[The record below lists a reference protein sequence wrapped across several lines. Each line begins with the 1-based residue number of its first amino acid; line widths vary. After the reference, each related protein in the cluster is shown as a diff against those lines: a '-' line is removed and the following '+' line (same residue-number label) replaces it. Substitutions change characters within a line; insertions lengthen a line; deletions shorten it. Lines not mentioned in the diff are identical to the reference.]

1 MDTAHTLP
9 AHTIPA
15 LPFGLMAEFEDP
27 NALVAAAKQTY
38 AAGYRAIDTFS
49 PYPIEEAW
57 EAIGQHDKRLS
68 LIVLAGGLVG
78 LLSGIALQEWVH
90 QIAYPINI
98 AGKPLNSWP
107 QFVPVTFELTILFAS
122 IAAVLGMIVL
132 NGLPQ
137 PYHPVFNV
145 PRFEHASRDKFFL
158 LVEATDPK
166 FDRAGTHDFL
176 KGLNPSEIN
185 EVEP

>member
-1 MDTAHTLP
+1 MDAAHTLP
-9 AHTIPA
+9 TATY
-15 LPFGLMAEFEDP
+15 GLLAEFDSP
-27 NALVAAAKQTY
+27 TALVRAAKRAY
-38 AAGYRAIDTFS
+38 EAGYRRMDTFS
-49 PYPIEEAW
+49 PYPVEEAW
-57 EAIGQHDKRLS
+57 EAIGHHDRRLS
-68 LIVLAGGLVG
+68 LIVLGGGITG
-78 LLSGIALQEWVH
+78 LLTGLGLQEWVH

-107 QFVPVTFELTILFAS
+107 QFIPVIFELTILFAALS
-122 IAAVLGMIVL
+122 AVIGMIVL

-158 LVEATDPK
+158 VIESTDPK
-166 FDRAGTHDFL
+166 FDRAKTMDFL
-176 KGLNPSEIN
+176 KTLDASEIN

>member
-1 MDTAHTLP
+1 MDAAHSLP
-9 AHTIPA
+9 PA
-15 LPFGLMAEFEDP
+15 TYGLLAEFDTP
-27 NALVAAAKQTY
+27 TALVAAARRTY
-38 AAGYRAIDTFS
+38 EAGYRKLDTFS

-57 EAIGQHDKRLS
+57 EAIGHHDRRLS
-68 LIVLAGGLVG
+68 LIVLIGGLTG
-78 LLSGIALQEWVH
+78 LATGFLLQEWVH
-90 QIAYPINI
+90 QVAYPINI

-107 QFVPVTFELTILFAS
+107 QFVPVMFELTILFAALS
-122 IAAVLGMIVL
+122 AVLGMIVL

-158 LVEATDPK
+158 LVESTDPK
-166 FDRAGTHDFL
+166 FDRTKTLDFL
-176 KGLNPSEIN
+176 KSLEASEIN